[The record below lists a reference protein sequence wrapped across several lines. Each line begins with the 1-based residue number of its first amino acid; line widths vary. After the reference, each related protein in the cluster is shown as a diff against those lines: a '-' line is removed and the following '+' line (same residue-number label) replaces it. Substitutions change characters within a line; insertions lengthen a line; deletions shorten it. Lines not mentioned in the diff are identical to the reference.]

1 MGDGHAADKPTPPP
15 PPRPVLLA
23 GASGDAKLCRAAAL
37 SREEV
42 IRRRRRGLLQ
52 LHSLYRAQLWALAD
66 GLSARHAE
74 YWWEHGSSPDAGNA
88 VGSGAPPPPHPAV
101 NGGGAA
107 VEIAAA
113 RAGCSAANCGAKAMP
128 FAAYCFDHILFDPKQ
143 LLYKPCAF
151 VTNRS
156 GMQNG
161 VETCG
166 KPVLTG
172 ITPSRCSDHDPKSQ
186 RLVIEA
192 LKKVGIDLHLTSN
205 GVPKLNLLICETVRQ
220 IQRKRKMQ
228 LNGAKNA
235 PFHRSSD

>member
-1 MGDGHAADKPTPPP
+1 
-15 PPRPVLLA
+15 
-23 GASGDAKLCRAAAL
+23 
-37 SREEV
+37 
-42 IRRRRRGLLQ
+42 
-52 LHSLYRAQLWALAD
+52 
-66 GLSARHAE
+66 
-74 YWWEHGSSPDAGNA
+74 
-88 VGSGAPPPPHPAV
+88 
-101 NGGGAA
+101 
-107 VEIAAA
+107 
-113 RAGCSAANCGAKAMP
+113 
-128 FAAYCFDHILFDPKQ
+128 
-143 LLYKPCAF
+143 
-151 VTNRS
+151 
-156 GMQNG
+156 MQNG

-220 IQRKRKMQ
+220 IQRKRNMQ

>member
-1 MGDGHAADKPTPPP
+1 MGDGHAADKPTPPPPP

-88 VGSGAPPPPHPAV
+88 VGGGAPPPPHPAV

-151 VTNRS
+151 VTNRRY
-156 GMQNG
+156 
-161 VETCG
+161 
-166 KPVLTG
+166 
-172 ITPSRCSDHDPKSQ
+172 IAISRFHILI
-186 RLVIEA
+186 LV
-192 LKKVGIDLHLTSN
+192 
-205 GVPKLNLLICETVRQ
+205 
-220 IQRKRKMQ
+220 
-228 LNGAKNA
+228 
-235 PFHRSSD
+235 

>member
-66 GLSARHAE
+66 ELSARHAE

-88 VGSGAPPPPHPAV
+88 VGGGAPPPPHPAV

-113 RAGCSAANCGAKAMP
+113 RAGVLRGELRRQGDALRGLLLRSHPLRPQAAALQALRLR
-128 FAAYCFDHILFDPKQ
+128 HQPKVHCNFT
-143 LLYKPCAF
+143 LPY
-151 VTNRS
+151 
-156 GMQNG
+156 
-161 VETCG
+161 
-166 KPVLTG
+166 
-172 ITPSRCSDHDPKSQ
+172 
-186 RLVIEA
+186 
-192 LKKVGIDLHLTSN
+192 SN
-205 GVPKLNLLICETVRQ
+205 FGL
-220 IQRKRKMQ
+220 IQRRAVKFCAGNVVVWSGSLCDGWLRLLGEMV
-228 LNGAKNA
+228 ACE
-235 PFHRSSD
+235 F